1 MAYHVP
7 GTFLGPGD
15 TAEVKTEENAY
26 LHGGNILV
34 INISIN
40 ISVGNKGH

>member
-1 MAYHVP
+1 MP

-15 TAEVKTEENAY
+15 IAEIKTEENAY